1 MYVWFC
7 DCEEGERSK
16 ERRWWKWWAKKHH
29 TGGGLIVTT
38 RAQNALHG
46 SNPHLLVNFFYPL
59 FLFDVYSFFLS
70 FFFERDVY
78 SFFVCESWPWFL
90 VLHLLVLLLD
100 SWPLES
106 VALNILESLNCFH
119 FTVTFYNNWLTSE
132 HNWCRLFV
140 TFDLVDYLYGHKQ
153 LLEMWGEF
161 KQKLKRE

>member
-1 MYVWFC
+1 MV
-7 DCEEGERSK
+7 EVMSK
-16 ERRWWKWWAKKHH
+16 ETSHWWWFYSHNK
-29 TGGGLIVTT
+29 
-38 RAQNALHG
+38 G
-46 SNPHLLVNFFYPL
+46 SKRSPWLQSTLAGKFLLPPFLVWCLL
-59 FLFDVYSFFLS
+59 FLS
-70 FFFERDVY
+70 FFERDVY